1 MSFSRENFTGTKV
14 QKSTKSIKSKQVTFT
29 QMFFTRIKSIKS
41 RQVTFTQMF
50 FYTHKKHKKHKKH
63 KNVKQAT
70 FFFLDVFYANK
81 KHKSANKQIGD
92 FLPRRC
98 FLSAFKNVIFVY
110 VRLIAFLCFYVRVE
124 SFRKKGSKLP

>member
-1 MSFSRENFTGTKV
+1 MSFSRENFTRT
-14 QKSTKSIKSKQVTFT
+14 KSTKKHKKHKKQTSDFRSDVFY
-29 QMFFTRIKSIKS
+29 MHKSIKS
-41 RQVTFTQMF
+41 RQVTFTQMV

-92 FLPRRC
+92 FLPLRC

-124 SFRKKGSKLP
+124 SFRKKGAKLP